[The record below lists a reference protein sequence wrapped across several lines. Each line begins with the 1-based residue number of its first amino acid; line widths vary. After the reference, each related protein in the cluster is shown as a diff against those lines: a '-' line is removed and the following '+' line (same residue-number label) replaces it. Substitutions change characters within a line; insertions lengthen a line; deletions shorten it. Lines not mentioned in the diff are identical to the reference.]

1 MKSNEKLLSICCLG
15 YNHAEFLQENLDS
28 IKRIAY
34 PHIEVIVVDD
44 GSSDNSIDLLNE
56 IQKNFPFDLKII
68 SQENTG
74 NIGKN
79 FNNAYHIAKGD
90 LITFIS
96 LDDIFNSKVV
106 LEEIEIMNANPK
118 LAFVAAKKAVAIDK
132 NGLINDN
139 LPKLPIEALENPSID
154 ELLEFDY
161 SHFGAFYIQG
171 AIFRKEIIDKI
182 QCFDEDMT
190 GDDIVLRTK
199 LFREMLYSRIWDYHL
214 INYNNV
220 FYRLHDNNIHKNSI
234 RQIKIVTEYLDKYWP
249 EKDDPEILI
258 DWVCNIIRNKPLN
271 EYLRIFLLNDRA
283 SRLLMNKKVQQSIQ
297 DSILS
302 DRSGSFDFIFKK
314 KKLDRINRQIIL
326 FNYIK
331 INYKKKNKIK
341 VNNSCH
347 FLDYDN

>member
-1 MKSNEKLLSICCLG
+1 MKLLSICCLG
-15 YNHAEFLQENLDS
+15 YNHAGFLQENLDS

-249 EKDDPEILI
+249 SREDPEILI
-258 DWVCNIIRNKPLN
+258 DWVCDIIRNKPLN
-271 EYLRIFLLNDRA
+271 ESLTVFSLNNRA
-283 SRLLMNKKVQQSIQ
+283 SRLLMNERVQKSIKE
-297 DSILS
+297 SILS
-302 DRSGSFDFIFKK
+302 DRFNIFKFIFLKK
-314 KKLDRINRQIIL
+314 KIDKTTRQILL
-326 FNYIK
+326 FNFIK
-331 INYKKKNKIK
+331 INYKKNIK
-341 VNNSCH
+341 AKVSNNCH
-347 FLDYDN
+347 FLEYDNS